1 MNFKLVTKLAF
12 PLTAFFREN
21 VPQMGLRSF
30 VAASRI
36 SFETLGR
43 ATVRLHF
50 WHLLLQLYQSNSL
63 IKKVSEI
70 SETLNPWTPE
80 TRLWESL
87 NYFSVFSASVT

>member
-1 MNFKLVTKLAF
+1 MNFELVTKLTF
-12 PLTAFFREN
+12 TLTAFFREN

-50 WHLLLQLYQSNSL
+50 WHLLLQLYQSKN
-63 IKKVSEI
+63 VSEI
-70 SETLNPWTPE
+70 SETLFPWAPE
-80 TRLWESL
+80 TRLWELL